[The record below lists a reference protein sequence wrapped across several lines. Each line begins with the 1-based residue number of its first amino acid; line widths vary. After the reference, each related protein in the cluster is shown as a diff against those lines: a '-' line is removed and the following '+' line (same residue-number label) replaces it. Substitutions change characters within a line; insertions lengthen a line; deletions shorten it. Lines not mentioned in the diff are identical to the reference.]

1 MLSAGDCLVK
11 RVRVLVANHPRLMR
25 ELVMA
30 TIADQP
36 DIEVV
41 GEVQNE
47 SDLTDIV
54 GQVQPDVLIIA
65 INKYFYT
72 ILGNRDDGRIQVISS
87 DLRLFGNWSDLAAL
101 PALPDQSSGLEIPLA
116 VLKDLGSDLAAD
128 LFLASEIPPGTGL
141 GSSASVCVNLLKV
154 LTTYLRSP
162 LSKYDLAERAYNVTR
177 LGLKRHVGK
186 QDEYAAAF
194 GGLNYIRFSS
204 DGTTQVEPL
213 QLDPG
218 VLSALQSNLM
228 LFFTGAAH
236 HSWDILA
243 DQEKSTRLPDGPA
256 VEALHQVK
264 EAAALMKEALLC
276 GNLEHFGHLLDDAWQ
291 AKKRISHRIS
301 SPRIDH
307 LYGLACASGA
317 LGGKITGAGGGG
329 FLLLYSEPE
338 CQAAVRSALQREGV
352 QEMAFAF
359 DGQGAQVIVND
370 PFIDHDEHSGTRW
383 TFMPLSSAAT
393 V

>member
-1 MLSAGDCLVK
+1 MLIGRSP
-11 RVRVLVANHPRLMR
+11 VRISFGGGGTDLPSYYEQFGGAVLS
-25 ELVMA
+25 
-30 TIADQP
+30 T
-36 DIEVV
+36 
-41 GEVQNE
+41 
-47 SDLTDIV
+47 S
-54 GQVQPDVLIIA
+54 

-72 ILGNRDDGRIQVISS
+72 ILGSRDDGRIQVISS

-101 PALPDQSSGLEIPLA
+101 AALPADNKGLEIPLA
-116 VLKDLGSDLAAD
+116 VLKDMGVNFAAD

-154 LTTYLRSP
+154 LSTYLRSP
-162 LSKYDLAERAYNVTR
+162 LSKYDLAERAYRVTR
-177 LGLKRHVGK
+177 FGLNRHVGK

-194 GGLNYIRFSS
+194 GGLNYIRFNP
-204 DGTTQVEPL
+204 DGSTQVEPL

-218 VLSALQSNLM
+218 VLSALQANLM

-243 DQEKSTRLPDGPA
+243 DQEESTRLSAGPA

-264 EAAALMKEALLC
+264 EAGVLMKEALLC

-291 AKKRISHRIS
+291 AKKRVSQRIS
-301 SPRIDH
+301 NPRIDGFYAVARQH
-307 LYGLACASGA
+307 GA
-317 LGGKITGAGGGG
+317 VGGKITGAGGGG
-329 FLLLYSEPE
+329 FLLLYAETA
-338 CQAAVRSALQREGV
+338 CQAAVRAALQAEGL

-359 DGQGAQVIVND
+359 DTQGAQVIVND
-370 PFIDHDEHSGTRW
+370 PFIDHDERAGTRW
-383 TFMPLSSAAT
+383 TFLPYASAAA

>member
-1 MLSAGDCLVK
+1 MLIGRSP
-11 RVRVLVANHPRLMR
+11 VRISFGGGGTDLPSYYEQFGGAVLS
-25 ELVMA
+25 
-30 TIADQP
+30 T
-36 DIEVV
+36 
-41 GEVQNE
+41 
-47 SDLTDIV
+47 
-54 GQVQPDVLIIA
+54 A

-154 LTTYLRSP
+154 LTTYLRCP
-162 LSKYDLAERAYNVTR
+162 LSKYDLAERAFNITR

-194 GGLNYIRFSS
+194 GGLNYIRFSA

-276 GNLEHFGHLLDDAWQ
+276 GDLEHFGHLLDDAWQ

-307 LYGLACASGA
+307 LYGVACASGA

-338 CQAAVRSALQREGV
+338 CQAGVRSAMQREGV

-370 PFIDHDEHSGTRW
+370 PFIDHDEHAGTRW
-383 TFMPLSSAAT
+383 TFLPLSSAAT